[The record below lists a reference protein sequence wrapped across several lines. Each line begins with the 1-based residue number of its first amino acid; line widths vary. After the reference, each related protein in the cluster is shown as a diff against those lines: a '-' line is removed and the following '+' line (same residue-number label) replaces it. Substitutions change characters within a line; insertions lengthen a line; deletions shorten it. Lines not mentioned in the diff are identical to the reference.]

1 MTFYLETT
9 SSSLPVLEAKE
20 EIVHAQNCV
29 GLYFDDKKSLDYANG
44 TLYISQKHVFYVD
57 FQNPKKNSLKIRL
70 SDIVELNHSSRYFRS
85 SPKVHLYLKFVQ
97 EKWACKICFYNNLG
111 STLDPCMNCGVAG
124 RFRLLQ
130 ADCHLTG
137 EEKRKK
143 GICPTCTFQNYPDLL
158 FCEICGTQLTRLP
171 TAEHIQLS
179 FRNGGSSKF
188 FEVLNE
194 QRQELIENRSNALQ
208 DTNHLKKII
217 NEKSLRIG
225 GIHDLQQSHALKLAH
240 NGQTLVRAFQDL
252 DAFFSLTQETMELAD
267 QFVERIQN
275 LAGFAKQSDQ
285 VQQLLKRTHQLGLLR
300 NNYANMVSDNSNAR
314 LFQVELCKS
323 ISELLLNHL
332 KSDTDTVTMTH
343 AWAMYNRARKTE
355 LVSPADFAKACELF
369 SNLDLGISVSKLS
382 SGALLFQLKLPN
394 QKEKFL
400 SALMQTMQ
408 PSITISQCAMKLHWS
423 IGVTMEQ
430 LESAESEGYIVRDIH
445 EDIGFGVQYWKNQF
459 QSFESELS
467 HLLFSSQN
475 NI

>member
-1 MTFYLETT
+1 MTFYLDTT
-9 SSSLPVLEAKE
+9 NSNLPVLEANE

-29 GLYFDDKKSLDYANG
+29 GLYFDEEKSLDYGNG

-57 FQNPKKNSLKIRL
+57 SENAKKNSLKIRL
-70 SDIVELNHSSRYFRS
+70 SDIVELNHTSRYFRS
-85 SPKVHLYLKFVQ
+85 SPKIHLYLKFVQ
-97 EKWACKICFYNNLG
+97 EKWACKICFYNNTG
-111 STLDPCMNCGVAG
+111 STLDPCMNCGVEG

-130 ADCHLTG
+130 ADCHLNG
-137 EEKRKK
+137 EGNRKK

-158 FCEICGTQLTRLP
+158 FCEICGTQLTHLP

-179 FRNGGSSKF
+179 FRNGGSSRF
-188 FEVLNE
+188 FEILNE
-194 QRQELIENRSNALQ
+194 QRQETIKKKNNALQ
-208 DTNHLKKII
+208 DTNRLKKII

-225 GIHDLQQSHALKLAH
+225 GIRDLQQSHALKLAQ

-252 DAFFSLTQETMELAD
+252 DAFFSLTQETMDLAD

-275 LAGFAKQSDQ
+275 LAGVAKQSDQ

-300 NNYANMVSDNSNAR
+300 NNYANMVSDNSNAH

-332 KSDTDTVTMTH
+332 KSDTDTITMTH
-343 AWAMYNRARKTE
+343 AWAMYNRARRTH

-369 SNLDLGISVSKLS
+369 STLDLGISVSKLS
-382 SGALLFQLKLPN
+382 SGASIFQLKLPN

-400 SALMQTMQ
+400 STLLQTMQ
-408 PSITISQCAMKLHWS
+408 PSVTISQCAMKLHWS

-445 EDIGFGVQYWKNQF
+445 EDIGFGIQYWKNQF
-459 QSFESELS
+459 QYFESELDNF
-467 HLLFSSQN
+467 LVPSQN
-475 NI
+475 HV

>member
-9 SSSLPVLEAKE
+9 SSNLPVLDADE
-20 EIVHAQNCV
+20 EIIHAQNCV
-29 GLYFDDKKSLDYANG
+29 GLYFDDEKSPDYANG

-57 FQNPKKNSLKIRL
+57 SQNAKKNSLKTRL
-70 SDIVELNHSSRYFRS
+70 SDIVDVNHSSRYFRS

-111 STLDPCMNCGVAG
+111 STLDPCKNCGVAG

-130 ADCHLTG
+130 ADSHAT
-137 EEKRKK
+137 EERRKK
-143 GICPTCTFQNYPDLL
+143 KGLCPTCTFQNYPDLL

-179 FRNGGSSKF
+179 FRNGGSSRF

-194 QRQELIENRSNALQ
+194 QRKGLIEKKENALR
-208 DTNHLKKII
+208 DTNHLRKII
-217 NEKSLRIG
+217 KEKSLRIG
-225 GIHDLQQSHALKLAH
+225 GIHGLQQSHALRLAQ

-252 DAFFSLTQETMELAD
+252 DAFFSLTRETMELAD

-275 LAGFAKQSDQ
+275 LAGFAKQSDR
-285 VQQLLKRTHQLGLLR
+285 VQQLLKRTQQLGLLR
-300 NNYANMVSDNSNAR
+300 NNYANMVSDSSNAR

-332 KSDTDTVTMTH
+332 KSDTDTITMTH

-355 LVSPADFAKACELF
+355 LVSPTDFAKACELF
-369 SNLDLGISVSKLS
+369 PTLDLGIHVSKLS
-382 SGALLFQLKLPN
+382 SGVSLFQLKLPN
-394 QKEKFL
+394 QREKFL
-400 SALMQTMQ
+400 SALLDTMQ
-408 PSITISQCAMKLHWS
+408 PTVTISQCAMKLHWS

-430 LESAESEGYIVRDIH
+430 LESAESEGYILPPKTTH
-445 EDIGFGVQYWKNQF
+445 N
-459 QSFESELS
+459 ELI
-467 HLLFSSQN
+467 LYILRLEIFM
-475 NI
+475 I